1 MSDTTT
7 HSAQIVL
14 VEDDLEL
21 ASLTQNYLTKNNFDV
36 HTISDGANATEEILS
51 INPDLVILDIMLPNK
66 DGMDICKELRP
77 NFNRPILMLTARSD
91 NIDQILGLE
100 IGADDYLCKPVEPR
114 LLLAHIKAL
123 LRRIET
129 TQETSSEI
137 TELTF
142 QNLYINKAQHVARLD
157 SEDIDLNPQEFK
169 ILWYLAINA
178 GQILSRN
185 DIFLH
190 ARGFDYDG
198 QSRFVDIAIS
208 HIRQKIKDDNKE
220 NQRIKTIFGQ
230 GYLFN
235 TLS

>member
-1 MSDTTT
+1 MSEIKTPI
-7 HSAQIVL
+7 AKIVL
-14 VEDDLEL
+14 VEDDQEL
-21 ASLTQNYLTKNNFDV
+21 AHLTQNYLIKNNFDV
-36 HTISDGANATEEILS
+36 CIITDGENAVHEILD

-77 NFNRPILMLTARSD
+77 NFQKPILMLTARSD

-100 IGADDYLCKPVEPR
+100 IGADDYLCKPAEPR

-129 TQETSSEI
+129 AQEVQKET
-137 TELTF
+137 TELNF
-142 QNLYINKAQHVARLD
+142 QDLYINKAQHSARLNG
-157 SEDIDLNPQEFK
+157 EAIDLNPQEFK

-185 DIFLH
+185 DIFMH

-198 QSRFVDIAIS
+198 QSRFVDITIS
-208 HIRQKIKDDNKE
+208 HIRQKIKDEGKD

-235 TLS
+235 AKT